1 MKIYIDGDGCPV
13 ISEIIEISKKYCIE
27 TIIVKDYNHEI
38 NINNEYF
45 KIITV
50 EQGSDFAD
58 IYIANNISKS
68 DLLITN
74 DIGLASM
81 VLNKNINILNFN
93 GLKIEESNI
102 EYLLFTRHLG
112 KVNRKNKIYISKF
125 KKRTTEDNL
134 IFERNLTELIDSLKE
149 KKNDSY

>member
-38 NINNEYF
+38 NINNEYV

-58 IYIANNISKS
+58 IYIANNISKG

-102 EYLLFTRHLG
+102 EYLLFTMHLG

-134 IFERNLTELIDSLKE
+134 AFERNLTELIDS
-149 KKNDSY
+149 

>member
-38 NINNEYF
+38 NINNEYV

-58 IYIANNISKS
+58 IYIANNISKG

-134 IFERNLTELIDSLKE
+134 AFERNLTELIDS
-149 KKNDSY
+149 